1 MEAKINIMSI
11 LGHSA
16 GLGRAVLPVDLVSPV
31 DPVSPFHSVPPVLRV
46 VSRGRPALGLQRAFS
61 RTGCRVA
68 HPLPLAAAHGLL
80 WVGAV
85 LSAQCSVPGSRRQMP
100 RAPCPVPRAV
110 ARCRCPWPVASA
122 RLPAAP
128 GALGSRDTS
137 EMKWFRRAK
146 NTGPGSRVTRSWA
159 SWAPEAWAA
168 CTPHGGTATRGCA
181 RSRS

>member
-1 MEAKINIMSI
+1 VEAEINIMSI

-85 LSAQCSVPGSRRQMP
+85 LSAQCSVLSAQCPVPGAKCPVP
-100 RAPCPVPRAV
+100 RAPCPVPL
-110 ARCRCPWPVASA
+110 PVASGQCPFA
-122 RLPAAP
+122 
-128 GALGSRDTS
+128 GGS
-137 EMKWFRRAK
+137 WC
-146 NTGPGSRVTRSWA
+146 
-159 SWAPEAWAA
+159 AWV
-168 CTPHGGTATRGCA
+168 P
-181 RSRS
+181 